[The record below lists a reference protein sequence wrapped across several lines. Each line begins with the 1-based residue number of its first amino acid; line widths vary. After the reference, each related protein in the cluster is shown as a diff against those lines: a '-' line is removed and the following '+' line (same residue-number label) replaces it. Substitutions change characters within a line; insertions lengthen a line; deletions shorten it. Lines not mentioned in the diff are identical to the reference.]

1 MNNGFDDLDE
11 LERELGDTV
20 RAALR
25 KVAKTVADDQRPMGS
40 GHGSSAGELFLTVDA
55 ENTTKSRRPRNGM
68 HLFAAGILAAA
79 SVAGIAV
86 AVTRDGTPADAPNQ
100 TVAAAAP
107 PVQLTEHVLTAL
119 DSVEVTLS
127 LPPGWDGDNCS
138 VGIEMDTTTTCACRC
153 GMSGHVYSDPCQWD
167 GTLEEVGPTVDDLA
181 AALEQQPMRDATVSD
196 VEVDGFAGK
205 LVTMSVP
212 DDMDYDESKT
222 SSDGFVDCDLGQFR
236 TWNSPAGTDVR
247 GQQGPGQRDDVYIL
261 DVNGTRVVVNV
272 AYFPDLQQPQ
282 MGELESIVQSM
293 RIRSVYVLG
302 QLDSPGA
309 LTFTAPEGWAVS

>member
-55 ENTTKSRRPRNGM
+55 ENTTKSRPPRNGM

-79 SVAGIAV
+79 SVAAIAV

-100 TVAAAAP
+100 TVAAAAAP

-127 LPPGWDGDNCS
+127 LPPGWGGDNWS
-138 VGIEMDTTTTCACRC
+138 VGIERTPRVDL
-153 GMSGHVYSDPCQWD
+153 G
-167 GTLEEVGPTVDDLA
+167 VGCHSRLF
-181 AALEQQPMRDATVSD
+181 R
-196 VEVDGFAGK
+196 
-205 LVTMSVP
+205 SVP
-212 DDMDYDESKT
+212 VGGHARGGRT
-222 SSDGFVDCDLGQFR
+222 DGR
-236 TWNSPAGTDVR
+236 
-247 GQQGPGQRDDVYIL
+247 
-261 DVNGTRVVVNV
+261 
-272 AYFPDLQQPQ
+272 
-282 MGELESIVQSM
+282 
-293 RIRSVYVLG
+293 
-302 QLDSPGA
+302 
-309 LTFTAPEGWAVS
+309 